1 MIDPEVIHFVT
12 ALGIGLL
19 IGAERERRKGARS
32 PAGIRTFTL
41 AALAGATGQTIG
53 GDLLLAMVV
62 GITALFCAVAYY
74 RQMAA
79 PPAAGETDAAAEAR
93 DADRTYGL
101 TSEIA
106 LVLTVLLGGLCL
118 EHPALAAGV
127 GVTTAVLLA
136 ARRPMHAFVR
146 HVLTTG
152 ELRDAL
158 IFAASTLVILPLLPN
173 QAMGPFAA
181 FNPAKLWIV
190 VILVMAIGAI
200 GYIAIRL
207 FGAKYGMVL
216 AGFAGGFISSTATI
230 GAMGQRA
237 RKAERDRSAAV
248 AGAVLSTVATVGQMA
263 LVLAATS
270 LPVLRQLAIPLALAG
285 IAALAYGAIFTIA
298 ALREAHESGKPPGR
312 AFRLSGA
319 LVFAGILAIML
330 FASAALQHVYGDAG
344 VLVAA
349 MLAGFADT
357 HAPAISVA
365 SLQIEPQAAAL
376 PILAAFST
384 NSISKAVFAWIG
396 GGAGYALRV
405 IPGLVLVAVAAWCGL
420 LLV

>member
-1 MIDPEVIHFVT
+1 MIDPVIIHFVT

-32 PAGIRTFTL
+32 VAGIRTFTL
-41 AALAGATGQTIG
+41 AALAGATAKSVGS
-53 GDLLLAMVV
+53 DLLLAVTV
-62 GITALFCAVAYY
+62 AAAALYCAVAYF
-74 RQMAA
+74 RQAN
-79 PPAAGETDAAAEAR
+79 AAAD
-93 DADRTYGL
+93 DAEGDSTYGL

-106 LVLTVLLGGLCL
+106 LLLTVLLGGLCL
-118 EHPALAAGV
+118 DYPGLAAGV
-127 GVTTAVLLA
+127 GVTVAALLA
-136 ARRPMHAFVR
+136 ARTPMHVFVR
-146 HVLTTG
+146 DVLTAD

-158 IFAASTLVILPLLPN
+158 IFAASTLVVLPLLPDR
-173 QAMGPFAA
+173 AMGPFAA
-181 FNPAKLWIV
+181 FNPAKIWIV

-207 FGAKYGMVL
+207 FGAKYGLVL

-248 AGAVLSTVATVGQMA
+248 AGAVLSTVATVVQMA

-285 IAALAYGAIFTIA
+285 ITALAYGAIFTIA

-312 AFRLSGA
+312 AFRLTGA
-319 LVFAGILAIML
+319 LLFAGILTAIL
-330 FASAALQHVYGDAG
+330 FAAAALQQLYGEAG
-344 VLVAA
+344 VLAA
-349 MLAGFADT
+349 AVLAGFADT

-365 SLQIEPQAAAL
+365 SLQIAPEAAAI
-376 PILAAFST
+376 PILAALST
-384 NSISKAVFAWIG
+384 NSVSKAVFAWIG
-396 GGAGYALRV
+396 GGPAFALRV
-405 IPGLVLVAVAAWCGL
+405 IPGLAIVAAAAWAGL
-420 LLV
+420 LVVV